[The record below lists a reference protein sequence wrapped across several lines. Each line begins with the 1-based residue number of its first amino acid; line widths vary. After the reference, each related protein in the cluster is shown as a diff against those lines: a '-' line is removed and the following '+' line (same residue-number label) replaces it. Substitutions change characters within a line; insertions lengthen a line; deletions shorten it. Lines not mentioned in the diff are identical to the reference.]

1 MTKRANGEGSVYRRS
16 DGRWTAAYYV
26 FRPDGGRDRKFVY
39 GKTRAEAAGQ
49 LARLVAKTAAGIPLA
64 TKTWTVSSYS
74 AHWLEHVVAPR
85 LRPTTVAS
93 YRDTLRLHVL
103 PTLGRQ
109 TLRRLT
115 PAAIRQLLSVKQASG
130 LSARS
135 VQIIHATLR
144 TMLAEAVREELI
156 ERNVASIV
164 RPPPVSQ
171 EEVRPWS
178 PEEAAKFLKAARPDR
193 LYALFAVGVGL
204 GLRKGELL
212 GLRWSDVD
220 LEHGLLHVRQTAQR
234 VNGQGMIFG
243 PPKSTRSRRDI
254 PIPGVIA
261 EVLHEH
267 LSRQQLE
274 RQVPYWQ
281 DTGLVFTSST
291 GTAVEPRNLARA
303 LDSLIVQ
310 AGVRRIRMHD
320 LRHTCASLLLAQ
332 GVPARVV
339 MDVLGHSQF
348 GITMNLYSHVM
359 PSALREAADA
369 IDRSL
374 GAPDAL

>member
-1 MTKRANGEGSVYRRS
+1 MNSIQML
-16 DGRWTAAYYV
+16 
-26 FRPDGGRDRKFVY
+26 FFMPDK
-39 GKTRAEAAGQ
+39 ASSPH
-49 LARLVAKTAAGIPLA
+49 LLVIP
-64 TKTWTVSSYS
+64 
-74 AHWLEHVVAPR
+74 
-85 LRPTTVAS
+85 AS
-93 YRDTLRLHVL
+93 LSRVTLVICDC
-103 PTLGRQ
+103 
-109 TLRRLT
+109 
-115 PAAIRQLLSVKQASG
+115 AKQASG
-130 LSARS
+130 LSPRS

-144 TMLAEAVREELI
+144 AMLAEAVREELI

-164 RPPPVSQ
+164 RPPSVRQ

-178 PEEAAKFLKAARPDR
+178 PEEAAKFLKAARQDR

-204 GLRKGELL
+204 GLRRGELL

-220 LEHGLLHVRQTAQR
+220 LEQALIHVRQTAQR
-234 VNGQGMIFG
+234 INRQGMIFG
-243 PPKSTRSRRDI
+243 PPKSARSKRDI
-254 PIPGVIA
+254 PIPAVIA
-261 EVLHEH
+261 EVLREH
-267 LSRQQLE
+267 FSRQEVE

-281 DTGLVFTSST
+281 DTGLVFTSSI
-291 GTAVEPRNLARA
+291 GTAVEPRNLARV

-359 PSALREAADA
+359 PSALRDAADA

-374 GAPDAL
+374 GAPDAS